1 MPAGLL
7 DSDGCISRCFFI
19 RDDGTTVEYK
29 LKTDPP
35 EAVFWSTYKLKP
47 AHIKVVGSYD
57 RQTKNAL
64 AREICND
71 IIESERK
78 QPKPPSEDKIRQ
90 KRKAARKQHAEVGE
104 KQ

>member
-47 AHIKVVGSYD
+47 AHIKVVGKYD
-57 RQTKNAL
+57 RKTKTAL

-71 IIESERK
+71 IVQNERE
-78 QPKPPSEDKIRQ
+78 QTRPALEDKIRQ
-90 KRKAARKQHAEVGE
+90 KRKAASKQHAEVRQE
-104 KQ
+104 

>member
-7 DSDGCISRCFFI
+7 DADGCISRCFFI

-47 AHIKVVGSYD
+47 AHVKIVGKYD

-71 IIESERK
+71 ITNREHT
-78 QPKPPSEDKIRQ
+78 QPKPSTQDKILKKRQ
-90 KRKAARKQHAEVGE
+90 TARRQHAEIGTE
-104 KQ
+104 